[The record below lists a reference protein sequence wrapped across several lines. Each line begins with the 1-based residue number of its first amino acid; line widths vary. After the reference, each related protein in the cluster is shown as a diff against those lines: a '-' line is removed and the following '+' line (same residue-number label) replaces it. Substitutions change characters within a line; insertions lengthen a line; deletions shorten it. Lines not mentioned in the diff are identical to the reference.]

1 MQITIY
7 NERPDETIL
16 FDKEITRRGWTTVRT
31 AQSAVKET
39 LTLARGSCAIF
50 ITPTTRLTAPVI
62 AALHEEGIRYIL
74 TRSTGVDHIDIAAL
88 TRYGMKMANVPVYS
102 QHAVPEF
109 SLLLALSLIRRFPQ
123 AEKRVRCLDFT
134 MDAGIQG
141 KELASMTAGVI
152 GTGQIGGEV
161 IRLLHGFGSKIL
173 AYSPHPKKALLP
185 YASFTD
191 IDTLFRQSDIL
202 FLQCALNES
211 TMGMINSASISHM
224 KDGVYIVNTA
234 RGELLTLTDV
244 LSALRSGKIAGLAAD
259 VVPGE
264 SLYLRRQWKGQ
275 AFPLQEAET
284 LLSMDNV
291 IYTPHM
297 AYFTNVSVQNIIAHS
312 FEHLDAFLA
321 EERCK
326 RQQA

>member
-16 FDKEITRRGWTTVRT
+16 FDKALARRGWHAMRT
-31 AQSAVKET
+31 AQSASEET
-39 LTLARGSCAIF
+39 LSLACGSSAIF
-50 ITPTTRLTAPVI
+50 ITPTTRLTAPII
-62 AALHEEGIRYIL
+62 AALHEEGVQYVL
-74 TRSTGVDHIDIAAL
+74 TRSTGVDHIDRTAL
-88 TRYGMKMANVPVYS
+88 SRYGMKMANVPVYS
-102 QHAVPEF
+102 EHAVPEF
-109 SLLLALSLIRRFPQ
+109 SLLLALSLIRKFPQ

-161 IRLLHGFGSKIL
+161 IRLLHGFGADVL
-173 AYSPHPKKALLP
+173 AYSPHPKKELLP

-191 IDTLFRQSDIL
+191 IDTLFRRSDIL
-202 FLQCALNES
+202 FLQCALNE
-211 TMGMINSASISHM
+211 TTRGLINSASISHM

-234 RGELLTLTDV
+234 RGELLHLPDV
-244 LSALRSGKIAGLAAD
+244 LSALRNRKIAGLASD
-259 VVPGE
+259 VAPGE
-264 SLYLRRQWKGQ
+264 SAYLRRRWTGRP
-275 AFPLQEAET
+275 FPAPETET

-297 AYFTNVSVQNIIAHS
+297 AYFTDVSVQHIIAHA
-312 FEHLDAFLA
+312 FDHLDAFLA
-321 EERCK
+321 EEHCK
-326 RQQA
+326 REHA